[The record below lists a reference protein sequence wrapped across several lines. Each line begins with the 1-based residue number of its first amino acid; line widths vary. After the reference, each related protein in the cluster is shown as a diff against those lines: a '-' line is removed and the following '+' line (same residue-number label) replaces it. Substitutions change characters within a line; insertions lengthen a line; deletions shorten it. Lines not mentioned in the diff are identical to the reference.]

1 MFMVVPKQ
9 FQSEYGSH
17 IVFLGKEKIEVI
29 CMQYFSQW
37 MMQLIKEWLNT
48 SSTLSKVGIH
58 HIRTTFLNATAILC
72 IKSLFVQHLSFN
84 IWRCTVKIFFDKEA
98 RVSGADPETLLTGR
112 GGLSYGILIPTHGIL
127 DPLPIVFW
135 PPTHGIWNP
144 LPIAFWPPY
153 PWYFDPPTNGILTP
167 YPWYIE
173 PPTRGILTPYLW
185 YWLPYPWYFYPPT
198 HGMQNV
204 YRTTYA
210 WSMYIE
216 PLRTV
221 LWPPIHGI
229 FIPSST
235 HGILTPYPWY
245 TEFPTHGIF
254 TPLPMVFWPPCPR
267 YIEPPIHGIL
277 TPSPTHGILTPYT

>member
-112 GGLSYGILIPTHGIL
+112 GGSVM
-127 DPLPIVFW
+127 VFW
-135 PPTHGIWNP
+135 SPPMV
-144 LPIAFWPPY
+144 FW
-153 PWYFDPPTNGILTP
+153 IP
-167 YPWYIE
+167 YPWYI
-173 PPTRGILTPYLW
+173 
-185 YWLPYPWYFYPPT
+185 YPPT
-198 HGMQNV
+198 DGILNPV
-204 YRTTYA
+204 PTVVRTLTNGI
-210 WSMYIE
+210 SN
-216 PLRTV
+216 
-221 LWPPIHGI
+221 PIHI
-229 FIPSST
+229 VFR
-235 HGILTPYPWY
+235 TPYTWY
-245 TEFPTHGIF
+245 IGPLYIVFWTHFSWYIQ
-254 TPLPMVFWPPCPR
+254 PLPMVFRTR
-267 YIEPPIHGIL
+267 YPW
-277 TPSPTHGILTPYT
+277 

>member
-167 YPWYIE
+167 LPMVYWTLYPWY
-173 PPTRGILTPYLW
+173 
-185 YWLPYPWYFYPPT
+185 
-198 HGMQNV
+198 V
-204 YRTTYA
+204 D
-210 WSMYIE
+210 
-216 PLRTV
+216 PLLMV
-221 LWPPIHGI
+221 L
-229 FIPSST
+229 
-235 HGILTPYPWY
+235 
-245 TEFPTHGIF
+245 
-254 TPLPMVFWPPCPR
+254 TPLPMVFSPPTDGILNLIPMVFWPPLPMV
-267 YIEPPIHGIL
+267 
-277 TPSPTHGILTPYT
+277 